1 MDAIQQPP
9 QLVRMKEAAAMLGIG
24 RRTLSRLVSNGRIS
38 KVAIS
43 SRASRISLAEIQRF
57 IAESKAKGHAP

>member
-1 MDAIQQPP
+1 MDAIHHPP
-9 QLVRMKEAAAMLGIG
+9 QLVRRSEAAAMLGIG

-38 KVAIS
+38 KVVIS